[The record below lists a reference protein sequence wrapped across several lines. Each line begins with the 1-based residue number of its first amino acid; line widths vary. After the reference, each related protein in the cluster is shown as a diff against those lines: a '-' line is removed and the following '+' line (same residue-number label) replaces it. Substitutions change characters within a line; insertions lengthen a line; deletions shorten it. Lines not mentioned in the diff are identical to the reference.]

1 MSLSPFEG
9 PAAEAAAADPAVPS
23 GPTTSETEAA
33 VPTSITTE
41 TANGISIGVG
51 VSNGPDAPSFSWLDP
66 HHQFVVVLVG
76 PEKVPFGLQ
85 KDFLCAKSSYYRSK
99 FASGVELETIDELPN
114 CAVEVFA
121 FTQNFMYT
129 GSVIPDEDTMP
140 SYEIL
145 VGVWKL
151 GHELDIDGLCDQTLE
166 AMVEVR
172 RATGRIPAAPLLV
185 QVWKDTPE
193 GCSIR
198 KLLLGWAAEYMHT
211 SISKAEFAK
220 SLPQDVLSELVVA
233 MVPSDTSPLVQ
244 LGGPPGTLNS
254 AHAPRKQ
261 VHYLDQEEE
270 DEKPELPFS
279 VKKPRRSD
287 PLPQTPTTKAAVRK
301 AKNSIP
307 PMKPVPR
314 RRSNAAVNG
323 DHEYTAEQKLFF
335 CQDLLTRMLSG
346 PGFWTRLVGAFKDP
360 VDPVVDNVPDY
371 FEKITKPMDLST
383 MKAKMDRAQYTS
395 DEEFLADM
403 NQIFSNCKT
412 YWKPGDP
419 LYVSCEKLE
428 KTFLEKYSQM
438 NKWLAKI
445 DGSEEH

>member
-1 MSLSPFEG
+1 MSLPPSDD
-9 PAAEAAAADPAVPS
+9 PAAAAATAAPDISSGPTASDTEAAAPNSTA
-23 GPTTSETEAA
+23 TE
-33 VPTSITTE
+33 VT
-41 TANGISIGVG
+41 NG
-51 VSNGPDAPSFSWLDP
+51 NGPDPSSFSWLDA

-76 PEKVPFGLQ
+76 PDKVPFGLQ
-85 KDFLCAKSSYYRSK
+85 KDFLCAKSSHYRSK
-99 FASGVELETIDELPN
+99 FAHRDELELIDELPN
-114 CAVEVFA
+114 CPVEVFA
-121 FTQNFMYT
+121 FTQNFLYT
-129 GSVIPDEDTMP
+129 GSVIPDENTMP
-140 SYEIL
+140 SYDIL

-151 GHELDIDGLCDQTLE
+151 GHQLEIDGLCDQTLE

-172 RATGRIPAAPLLV
+172 RATERIPAAPLLV

-244 LGGPPGTLNS
+244 LGGAPGNVNPI
-254 AHAPRKQ
+254 HAPRKQ

-270 DEKPELPFS
+270 EEPEQPYPTI
-279 VKKPRRSD
+279 KKPRRPD
-287 PLPQTPTTKAAVRK
+287 PLPQSSASKAAIRK
-301 AKNSIP
+301 TKSALP
-307 PMKPVPR
+307 VTKPVPR
-314 RRSNAAVNG
+314 RRSNGTVNG
-323 DHEYTAEQKLFF
+323 DHEYTVEQKLYF

-346 PGFWTRLVGAFKDP
+346 PGFWTRLVGPFKEP

-371 FEKITKPMDLST
+371 FDKVTRPMDLST
-383 MKAKMDRAQYTS
+383 MKAKMDRSQYTS

-412 YWKPGDP
+412 YWKTSDAI
-419 LYVSCEKLE
+419 YTACEKLE

-438 NKWLAKI
+438 NKWLAKME
-445 DGSEEH
+445 GNEEH

>member
-1 MSLSPFEG
+1 MSLPPSED
-9 PAAEAAAADPAVPS
+9 PAVSAAAAEPVVPS
-23 GPTTSETEAA
+23 GPIASETEAA
-33 VPTSITTE
+33 APTSTTTE
-41 TANGISIGVG
+41 TANGTGVDT
-51 VSNGPDAPSFSWLDP
+51 SNGPGSSSFSWLDP
-66 HHQFVVVLVG
+66 HHQFVVILVG

-85 KDFLCAKSSYYRSK
+85 KDFLCAKSSHYRSK
-99 FASGVELETIDELPN
+99 FADKEDLETIELLPN

-166 AMVEVR
+166 AMIEVR

-270 DEKPELPFS
+270 EEKPEQPYS

-287 PLPQTPTTKAAVRK
+287 PLPQSSATKAAVRK
-301 AKNSIP
+301 AKSSAP
-307 PMKPVPR
+307 PTKPLPR
-314 RRSNAAVNG
+314 RRSNAAING
-323 DHEYTAEQKLFF
+323 DHEYTVDQKLFF

-346 PGFWTRLVGAFKDP
+346 PGKLVS
-360 VDPVVDNVPDY
+360 
-371 FEKITKPMDLST
+371 LSLLSQCERGGHQP
-383 MKAKMDRAQYTS
+383 AICRAVQS
-395 DEEFLADM
+395 LA
-403 NQIFSNCKT
+403 
-412 YWKPGDP
+412 
-419 LYVSCEKLE
+419 
-428 KTFLEKYSQM
+428 
-438 NKWLAKI
+438 
-445 DGSEEH
+445 

>member
-1 MSLSPFEG
+1 MSLPPSE
-9 PAAEAAAADPAVPS
+9 DPAVSAATAPS
-23 GPTTSETEAA
+23 AIPSVKTASEAA
-33 VPTSITTE
+33 TAAPTSVATE
-41 TANGISIGVG
+41 PANIHDT
-51 VSNGPDAPSFSWLDP
+51 SNGPDTHSFSWLDP

-76 PEKVPFGLQ
+76 PDKVPFGLQ
-85 KDFLCAKSSYYRSK
+85 KDFLCAKSSHYRSK
-99 FASGVELETIDELPN
+99 FAHREELEIIDELPN

-151 GHELDIDGLCDQTLE
+151 GHELDIDGLCNQTLE

-244 LGGPPGTLNS
+244 LGGPPGNLNP

-270 DEKPELPFS
+270 EEFEQAYP
-279 VKKPRRSD
+279 VKKPRRPD
-287 PLPQTPTTKAAVRK
+287 PLPLSSATKAAVRK
-301 AKNSIP
+301 AKSSVSAT
-307 PMKPVPR
+307 KPVPR
-314 RRSNAAVNG
+314 RRSNAAVSG
-323 DHEYTAEQKLFF
+323 DHEYTVEQKLYF

-346 PGFWTRLVGAFKDP
+346 PGMSASGFQLSMRQRRHAVSPCRITNNVVANTNGSRILDAARWPLQGA
-360 VDPVVDNVPDY
+360 
-371 FEKITKPMDLST
+371 
-383 MKAKMDRAQYTS
+383 
-395 DEEFLADM
+395 
-403 NQIFSNCKT
+403 
-412 YWKPGDP
+412 
-419 LYVSCEKLE
+419 
-428 KTFLEKYSQM
+428 SQPRRR
-438 NKWLAKI
+438 
-445 DGSEEH
+445 

>member
-1 MSLSPFEG
+1 MISNVLSAIVTNSGISIKTSTPELAKMSLPHSED
-9 PAAEAAAADPAVPS
+9 PAASAATA
-23 GPTTSETEAA
+23 TSVIPPFQNPGETKATDAISVATEAA
-33 VPTSITTE
+33 NTQDTTTAPNTS
-41 TANGISIGVG
+41 G
-51 VSNGPDAPSFSWLDP
+51 FSWLDP
-66 HHQFVVVLVG
+66 HHQFVLILVG
-76 PEKVPFGLQ
+76 SDKVPFGLQ
-85 KDFLCAKSSYYRSK
+85 ADFLCAKSSHYRSK
-99 FASGVELETIDELPN
+99 FAHTNELELIDELPN

-185 QVWKDTPE
+185 QVWRDTPE

-211 SISKAEFAK
+211 SVSKAEFAK

-244 LGGPPGTLNS
+244 LGGPSLNQI
-254 AHAPRKQ
+254 HAPRKQ

-270 DEKPELPFS
+270 EEEREQPYPI
-279 VKKPRRSD
+279 KKPRRPD
-287 PLPQTPTTKAAVRK
+287 PLPQSSATKAAARK
-301 AKNSIP
+301 AKSSVP
-307 PMKPVPR
+307 AAKPVPR
-314 RRSNAAVNG
+314 RRSNAAISG
-323 DHEYTAEQKLFF
+323 DHEYTVEQKLYF

-346 PGFWTRLVGAFKDP
+346 PGKQPIALR
-360 VDPVVDNVPDY
+360 
-371 FEKITKPMDLST
+371 S
-383 MKAKMDRAQYTS
+383 
-395 DEEFLADM
+395 
-403 NQIFSNCKT
+403 
-412 YWKPGDP
+412 P
-419 LYVSCEKLE
+419 LCRCVIPCRH
-428 KTFLEKYSQM
+428 TV
-438 NKWLAKI
+438 
-445 DGSEEH
+445 